1 MGEVGA
7 EEVEDLDGV
16 LAGVEEG
23 VGRDTVL
30 FVGGEE
36 AGLVSD
42 IEDDAVFLGVGAEVL
57 QREGVEGFF
66 VDANGK

>member
-1 MGEVGA
+1 M
-7 EEVEDLDGV
+7 EDLGGF

-23 VGRDTVL
+23 VGGDAVL

-42 IEDDAVFLGVGAEVL
+42 VEDDAIFLGVGAEIL

-66 VDANGK
+66 VDADG